1 MKNKIAAA
9 FFLIFLV
16 QTASASEVKAMF
28 GLNSSK
34 YVFSSSTQSLEQQ
47 SKSGMAFGVGWAFTF
62 APNMK
67 LEVNA
72 IYGQKGAK
80 VAITNAPAET
90 VSGIYK
96 NTTLGLP
103 IFFKYQF
110 KENASPYFAFGPE
123 FALITSH
130 HLVLTESKM
139 DYDLSATTK
148 KFILA
153 FNALLGYEIPF
164 GPWGLFAEVRYNRWL
179 SNFLDD
185 PINTMKSESFVFMI
199 GGVYY
204 L

>member
-1 MKNKIAAA
+1 MKTKIATA
-9 FFLIFLV
+9 FFLFILV
-16 QTASASEVKAMF
+16 QTAAASEVKAMF
-28 GLNSSK
+28 GLNSSQ
-34 YVFSSSTQSLEQQ
+34 YIFSSSTQSLEQQ
-47 SKSGMAFGVGWAFTF
+47 SKSGLAFGFGWALDI

-67 LEVNA
+67 LEINA

-80 VAITNAPAET
+80 VAITNAPAAT
-90 VSGIYK
+90 VSGVYK
-96 NTTLGLP
+96 NTTIGLP

-123 FALITSH
+123 LALITAH
-130 HLVLTESKM
+130 HLIMSESKI
-139 DYDLSATTK
+139 DYDLSATTNK
-148 KFILA
+148 TILA

-179 SNFLDD
+179 SNFLND
-185 PINTMKSESFVFMI
+185 PVNTMKSESFVFML